1 MTDKLDLVGNIINIG
16 DTVVFGSAQSMRLL
30 TGEIIKINNKTVQ
43 IKHEEYSNHTYSKIS
58 ESRRNFD
65 DVVVV
70 GRKS

>member
-1 MTDKLDLVGNIINIG
+1 MSNNLDLVGNIICIG

-30 TGEIIKINNKTVQ
+30 TGEVIKMNNKTVQ

-65 DVVVV
+65 DVVVIE
-70 GRKS
+70 RKP

>member
-16 DTVVFGSAQSMRLL
+16 DIVVFGSAQSMKLL
-30 TGEIIKINNKTVQ
+30 TGEVVKINNKTVQ
-43 IKHEEYSNHTYSKIS
+43 IKHEEYSNHAYSKIS

-70 GRKS
+70 GRK